1 MSNKELILQEI
12 EQMPESISA
21 DCLQL
26 LRKFIAA
33 HQQVSSESPV
43 SQEAVRPEVMDAYF
57 ESITEREEVYR
68 RLADS

>member
-1 MSNKELILQEI
+1 MWGAIGYPRIDVAS
-12 EQMPESISA
+12 SRGS
-21 DCLQL
+21 QL

-33 HQQVSSESPV
+33 HQQVASESPV